1 MTIDL
6 LFHGVLL
13 TRKMRTYSTAS
24 LKPRLS
30 HRQVTKSVAFRN
42 EPFRES
48 SAGILSYLTVGLFT
62 NVVAKWPGSTHDSF
76 VFTNSLIHERLESNH
91 AFEDGYLLGDSGYP
105 CKPFL
110 MTPYPNTAN
119 AKEEA
124 FNKAHCKTRVA
135 IEQTFGRWKR
145 RFHLLHSECRM
156 KPEKVCTLIGA
167 CAVLHNISIRLNDDI
182 DDDPFDDDQPELVPY
197 HGPDQGRLLRDHIC
211 NTFF

>member
-1 MTIDL
+1 ML
-6 LFHGVLL
+6 
-13 TRKMRTYSTAS
+13 
-24 LKPRLS
+24 
-30 HRQVTKSVAFRN
+30 
-42 EPFRES
+42 
-48 SAGILSYLTVGLFT
+48 YLTVGLFT

-167 CAVLHNISIRLNDDI
+167 CAVLHNISIKLNDDI

>member
-1 MTIDL
+1 MLKYWIDWNNKFAL
-6 LFHGVLL
+6 SNCNLHVVPIFVFIFYSECKSLHLSSNISFLICILCHVINCRSLHQCGCQAAWLY
-13 TRKMRTYSTAS
+13 TR
-24 LKPRLS
+24 
-30 HRQVTKSVAFRN
+30 Q
-42 EPFRES
+42 
-48 SAGILSYLTVGLFT
+48 
-62 NVVAKWPGSTHDSF
+62 F

-91 AFEDGYLLGDSGYP
+91 VFEDGYLLGDSGYS

-110 MTPYPNTAN
+110 MTPYPNLAN
-119 AKEEA
+119 AKQEA

-156 KPEKVCTLIGA
+156 KPVKVCTIIGA
-167 CAVLHNISIRLNDDI
+167 CAVLHSISILLSDDI

-197 HGPDQGRLLRDHIC
+197 HGADQRRLLRDHIC

>member
-1 MTIDL
+1 MQNCWVYRKRHL
-6 LFHGVLL
+6 RPFVL
-13 TRKMRTYSTAS
+13 SNA
-24 LKPRLS
+24 LS
-30 HRQVTKSVAFRN
+30 GHCNLVPTFVFIFNSVCKTLHL
-42 EPFRES
+42 S
-48 SAGILSYLTVGLFT
+48 SNISILICIVLYLTVGLFT

-110 MTPYPNTAN
+110 MTPYPN
-119 AKEEA
+119 
-124 FNKAHCKTRVA
+124 
-135 IEQTFGRWKR
+135 I
-145 RFHLLHSECRM
+145 HSECRM